1 MSRSC
6 LWCAPPL
13 EFVSLSALLLEPVA
27 VRSLLGAIAADRHA
41 APSSRPPPRAV
52 GKHQRAAMS
61 LARFDVGEVFFTHKL
76 RQRLTD
82 RQQQRL
88 RRSPAPHHLQLE
100 AIAAVMAILRYPAE
114 RLVTL
119 QEPVQRPE
127 FVQRLRRERPAHMLM
142 NEASEPLAQISSLI
156 RNFVQFTWHRSRL
169 QLIQCVG

>member
-1 MSRSC
+1 MLANHKRMALLSPKMRWKIGSIVPRSRSVSFTSKTINGRAAMSRSC

-13 EFVSLSALLLEPVA
+13 EFASLSALLLEPVA

-76 RQRLTD
+76 RQRLAD

-100 AIAAVMAILRYPAE
+100 AIA
-114 RLVTL
+114 
-119 QEPVQRPE
+119 
-127 FVQRLRRERPAHMLM
+127 
-142 NEASEPLAQISSLI
+142 
-156 RNFVQFTWHRSRL
+156 
-169 QLIQCVG
+169 